1 MFEGPVN
8 VILRQCIDKHVAEK
22 PSKRAKTNGAAG
34 LMADQIGAVTP
45 RLSKQEVGAN
55 KKNCSFETYA
65 KHRSFMELLAE
76 QNVTEFTKIFDS
88 LTRYAAMLA
97 YKL

>member
-1 MFEGPVN
+1 
-8 VILRQCIDKHVAEK
+8 
-22 PSKRAKTNGAAG
+22 
-34 LMADQIGAVTP
+34 
-45 RLSKQEVGAN
+45 
-55 KKNCSFETYA
+55 
-65 KHRSFMELLAE
+65 MELLAE